1 MMGKY
6 IDLRSDTVTWPTPA
20 MRQAM
25 AEAPVGDDVYGDDP
39 TVNALE
45 AFAAELLG
53 KEAALFA
60 VSGTMG
66 NQLALMAQ
74 VGRGDEVIL
83 SERAHIVWHEAGAPA
98 ILAGA
103 QLRCLPVRD
112 GQMDLKQ
119 MEATIRKTPE
129 DIHSPRTA
137 LICLENADSDGLVMT
152 PDYLQAVRDLA
163 DRYKI
168 PVHMDGARL
177 FNAAAAGPLTARE
190 IAAKV
195 DSIQI
200 CLSKGLCAP
209 VGSLLVGSA
218 DMIRIARRKRKILGG
233 GMRQAGI
240 LAAAGLLALRD
251 QRERLVVDHEN
262 ARWLA
267 AQLARYPDRFEL
279 LRQPSINMV
288 FFRLKNH
295 PVRPDHLAD
304 FLAAKNILINSHDEG
319 VFRVVTHYWV
329 TQEDLEQ
336 LVELLVS

>member
-1 MMGKY
+1 
-6 IDLRSDTVTWPTPA
+6 
-20 MRQAM
+20 
-25 AEAPVGDDVYGDDP
+25 
-39 TVNALE
+39 
-45 AFAAELLG
+45 
-53 KEAALFA
+53 
-60 VSGTMG
+60 
-66 NQLALMAQ
+66 LALMAQ

-103 QLRCLPVRD
+103 QLRCLPVHD

-152 PDYLQAVRDLA
+152 PDYLQAVRELA
-163 DRYKI
+163 DRYQI

-190 IAAKV
+190 IAAMV
-195 DSIQI
+195 DSVQI

-240 LAAAGLLALRD
+240 LAAAGLLALQE
-251 QRERLVVDHEN
+251 QRERLVEDHEH

-267 AQLARYPDRFEL
+267 EQLNHYPDRFEL
-279 LRQPSINMV
+279 VRQPSINMV
-288 FFRLKNH
+288 FFRLRNH
-295 PVRPDHLAD
+295 PVLPDHLAD
-304 FLAAKNILINSHDEG
+304 FLARKNILINSHDEG
-319 VFRVVTHYWV
+319 VFRVVTHYWI